1 MSLLIVSKVLLK
13 KKLNETCDIDGASY
27 GDGIGL
33 KSRCKMQQIRDIV
46 FGMVTTVFKMRPHFM
61 TLSIILQIGAFA
73 LYYVTF
79 GSSRLEY
86 LFARKSLGWAQEE
99 YITLKIVRKCLG
111 IAILI
116 FVLPLL
122 KRFHISDIKL
132 IIAFNLLHCLG
143 FLVASFSMYISAF
156 IYIGKIFKT
165 ESFGAPSNSSL
176 IDRLSA
182 DSFPIS

>member
-1 MSLLIVSKVLLK
+1 MSLIIVSKVLLK

-33 KSRCKMQQIRDIV
+33 KSRSKMLQIRDIV

-143 FLVASFSMYISAF
+143 FLVASFSMYIPAF

-165 ESFGAPSNSSL
+165 ESFGTPCNSWL
-176 IDRLSA
+176 IDRLSS